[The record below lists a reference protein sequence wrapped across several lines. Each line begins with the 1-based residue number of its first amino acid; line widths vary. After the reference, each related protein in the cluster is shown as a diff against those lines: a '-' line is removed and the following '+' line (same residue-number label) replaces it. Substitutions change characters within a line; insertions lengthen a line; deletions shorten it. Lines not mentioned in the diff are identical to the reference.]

1 MRSSV
6 SAGCNAKNETTPDK
20 WLFSG
25 EEGHMT
31 MKLQIVIISED
42 LT

>member
-1 MRSSV
+1 MRAAESAV
-6 SAGCNAKNETTPDK
+6 SNAEKETAPNK

-25 EEGHMT
+25 ELGHMT
-31 MKLQIVIISED
+31 MKLQIDILSED